1 MMPGR
6 LNRLRRMT
14 FDEGRWR
21 ASELARTFTDRI
33 RARLGT
39 PQWRRGDIARALAHE
54 ALDGPTRDAIGRQD
68 WASLNDHL
76 ADRLTR
82 RPSRCVIDPSLADSL
97 RCEVVNRWPAA
108 VADASARGDRILAG
122 QYDLLGYRGLRFAD
136 WHSDPVHRRHAPRIC
151 WAEVAYLDPA
161 VGDHKIIWELNR
173 HQHWLQ
179 LGRAWWLT
187 RDERYARA
195 TVDRLESWLAENPPL
210 TGINWSSMLEIGF
223 RTISWTMAIHMLL
236 SESESGDPT
245 HNETP
250 LRESGHHL
258 TPTRTWLVD
267 AFIGIDRQLR
277 HVEHHLSYYFS
288 PNTHL
293 TGEALA
299 LYVVG
304 QAFPELAGSKRWV
317 ATGRRI
323 LLQEIERQILPDGG
337 HAERSTHYQ
346 RYTLDFYLLALLTAR
361 RAADVD
367 GARTFATVATQL
379 AEFTRAM
386 ADDAGRLPLI
396 GDDDGGMLWPIAGRE
411 CNDVRDSLAVAA
423 LTLGRPDL
431 APWGIPEEAFWIA
444 APEAMKRAA
453 DLEGS
458 APQPSVTL
466 ADTGYVVLRADA
478 GDHAVLD
485 AGAHGYM
492 NGGHAHADAL
502 SLTLQ
507 LGTRPLLVDPGTSTY
522 TMDSR
527 LRDRM
532 RGSFNHNTVALDD
545 RPQSTPAGPFHWKT
559 TATGRLHA
567 SRHNAGFDW
576 VEAVHDGYTPI
587 EHRRSIVRADGA
599 GFLVVD
605 ELRPESAD
613 GGGRLKPAPTSSPL
627 GVHSAAAHWHFD
639 PGWMVRSEHT
649 GRLRA
654 THMEGDQAWLL
665 FDAGDVSLLHGDAES
680 GLGWFAP
687 VYGTLVPTWTAR
699 IAQTSRLP
707 FSMITWIGESPAGM
721 VPSLER
727 LDVTADPSGEAI
739 AARVVAGDIA
749 STYLIRPGE
758 PATRDGRACGILDY
772 QTNARV
778 IHFRTRGDSLVALD
792 LADASHALA
801 LRNGWLSVAASEPM
815 RDLHATIAN
824 GMLHLVASEPPR
836 ELRVEGSSNIFL
848 ITARDWSRSPSS
860 PLFRFGAPFA
870 LDEVRPE
877 RCEEIWPLR
886 ESSW

>member
-1 MMPGR
+1 MMTGR

-21 ASELARTFTDRI
+21 ASQLVRTFGDRI
-33 RARLGT
+33 RARLAT
-39 PQWRRGDIARALAHE
+39 PQWRREDIARVLAPD
-54 ALDGPTRDAIGRQD
+54 ALDAATRGAIARQD
-68 WASLNDHL
+68 WAAVNDQL
-76 ADRLTR
+76 IDRLAHR
-82 RPSRCVIDPSLADSL
+82 RSRCVIDPSLAETLPS
-97 RCEVVNRWPAA
+97 EISKRWPAA
-108 VADASARGDRILAG
+108 VTEASARGDRILAG
-122 QYDLLGYRGLRFAD
+122 NYDLLGYRGLTFAN
-136 WHSDPVHRRHAPRIC
+136 WHSDPVHRRHAPRTC
-151 WAEVAYLDPA
+151 WAEVPYLDPA
-161 VGDHKIIWELNR
+161 VGDHKIIWERNR

-195 TVDRLESWLAENPPL
+195 IVDQLESWLAENPPL

-223 RTISWTMAIHMLL
+223 RTISWTMAIHFLL
-236 SESESGDPT
+236 AGDRQLPAASF
-245 HNETP
+245 
-250 LRESGHHL
+250 LL
-258 TPTRTWLVD
+258 
-267 AFIGIDRQLR
+267 AIDRQLT

-304 QAFPELAGSKRWV
+304 QAFPELARSKRWV

-323 LLQEIERQILPDGG
+323 LLNEIERQILPDGG

-346 RYTLDFYLLALLTAR
+346 RYTLDFYLLALLAAR

-367 GARTFATVATQL
+367 AARAFAAVAAPL

-386 ADDAGRLPLI
+386 ADDEGRLPLI

-411 CNDVRDSLAVAA
+411 CHDVRDSLAVAA
-423 LTLGRPDL
+423 LALDRPDL

-444 APEAMKRAA
+444 APEALHAA
-453 DLEGS
+453 AEEPVT
-458 APQPSVTL
+458 APPQRSSTL
-466 ADTGYVVLRADA
+466 RDTGYVVLRGDS
-478 GDHAVLD
+478 GDHIVFD
-485 AGAHGYM
+485 TGIHGYM

-502 SLTLQ
+502 SMTLR
-507 LGTRPLLVDPGTSTY
+507 LGKRPLLVDPGTSTY

-527 LRDRM
+527 LRNRM
-532 RGSFNHNTVALDD
+532 RGSFNHNTVAVDG

-567 SRHNAGFDW
+567 SRHSAGFDW
-576 VEAVHDGYTPI
+576 VEAAHDGYSPI

-599 GFLVVD
+599 GVLIVD
-605 ELRPESAD
+605 ELRDSE
-613 GGGRLKPAPTSSPL
+613 GRLQAAQTPL

-639 PGWMVRSEHT
+639 PGWMVRGDGD

-665 FDAGDVSLLHGDAES
+665 FDAGDVSLLHGDEDS

-687 VYGTLVPTWTAR
+687 VYGTLIPTWTAR
-699 IAQTSRLP
+699 IARDARVP
-707 FSMITWIGESPAGM
+707 FSMITWIGESHGATR
-721 VPSLER
+721 PSLER
-727 LDVTADPSGEAI
+727 LDVTADATGEAI
-739 AARVVAGDIA
+739 AARVVSGEAA

-758 PATRDGRACGILDY
+758 PASRDSRASGILEY

-778 IHFRTRGDSLVALD
+778 VHYRTRGEALVALD
-792 LADASHALA
+792 LVDASHALA
-801 LRNGWLSVAASEPM
+801 LRDGWLSVAASESMP
-815 RDLHATIAN
+815 DLHATIAN
-824 GMLHLVASEPPR
+824 GQLHLAASEPPR
-836 ELRVEGSSNIFL
+836 ELRVEGSGSIFL
-848 ITARDWSRSPSS
+848 ITPGDWSRSPSS